1 MNRTGPDGAPMTC
14 HKCKSVYNFISQCDS
29 KDETLLQV
37 GIIHEE
43 EKERK
48 ANEGSEWCG
57 YLAILDSGCD
67 TSIAG
72 VKWIEDYTRGQK
84 GKRKQEIEDMQESR
98 NAFVF
103 GDGTQVKFKG
113 ITVILILTH
122 KGEATIRV
130 DVVEN
135 DIPMIISQTEMR
147 SLEIVLDLVK
157 EKLEVKGETRELLF
171 TRDGLP
177 AIRVY

>member
-1 MNRTGPDGAPMTC
+1 MNRTGPDGEPMTC

-98 NAFVF
+98 NTFVF
-103 GDGTQVKFKG
+103 GDETRVK
-113 ITVILILTH
+113 L
-122 KGEATIRV
+122 KGESNAICYLSLAQLSNAFIWIDINVRPQDTNRSEDQCGVPVTIVFARMSSGAKV
-130 DVVEN
+130 AL
-135 DIPMIISQTEMR
+135 QH
-147 SLEIVLDLVK
+147 L
-157 EKLEVKGETRELLF
+157 
-171 TRDGLP
+171 
-177 AIRVY
+177 